1 MVAPPLVQAPVQVQ
15 AQVQQVQ
22 QVCWRREHM
31 AAK

>member
-1 MVAPPLVQAPVQVQ
+1 MVAPPLAQAPVQVQ
-15 AQVQQVQ
+15 AQVQ